1 MNERDGRL
9 AGAGGLAIHWQS
21 WTPEQPPAVVVIAHG
36 ASEHA
41 ERYRHV
47 ADRLVADGYAVYAIE
62 HRGHGRSEGRR
73 ALIDRL
79 DRAVADLDALVQ
91 LAAAEHPGVPVFLI
105 GHSMGGAIAISYALE
120 HQDRLAGL
128 ILSGPVAALD
138 TAPAPMRVLAA
149 VLSTVTPRLPLFEI
163 DASLVSRDPAVVEA
177 YVNDP
182 LVYHGKLPV
191 RTVAEL
197 AKAVDAFPERVPS
210 ITVPTL
216 ILHGTDDH
224 LAPPEGSAML
234 NERIGASDKTFH
246 RYEGLYHEIF
256 NEPEQER
263 VLDDVSEWLSAH
275 VLPVAAA
282 SAEAGSEQ

>member
-1 MNERDGRL
+1 LNERDGRL
-9 AGAGGLAIHWQS
+9 AGAGGPAIHWQA
-21 WTPEQPPAVVVIAHG
+21 WIPEHPRAVIVIAHG

-41 ERYRHV
+41 GRYRHV
-47 ADRLVADGYAVYAIE
+47 ADRLVDDGYAVYAIE
-62 HRGHGRSEGRR
+62 HRGHGHSEGPR

-91 LAAAEHPGVPVFLI
+91 LAAAEHPGAPVYLI

-138 TAPAPMRVLAA
+138 AAPAPMRLLAR
-149 VLSTVTPRLPLFEI
+149 VLSALTPRLPLFEI

-182 LVYHGKLPV
+182 LVNHGKLPV

-197 AKAVDAFPERVPS
+197 AKAVDAFPGRVS
-210 ITVPTL
+210 AISVPTL
-216 ILHGTDDH
+216 IMHGTDDR
-224 LAPPEGSAML
+224 LAPPEGSEML
-234 NERIGASDKTFH
+234 NKRIGASDKTFVG
-246 RYEGLYHEIF
+246 YEGLYHEIF
-256 NEPEQER
+256 NESEQQR
-263 VLDDVSEWLSAH
+263 VLDDLSAWLSAR
-275 VLPVAAA
+275 VAPVAAP
-282 SAEAGSEQ
+282 SAQAGPEQ